1 MGGGGLRRG
10 VEQEWGGGAR
20 LGGEGAG
27 GGAVLGAVLGGG
39 GAEGGFEGAGEGAV
53 VGEAAGEG
61 DIGDAGGAGFEE
73 GGSGLE
79 AGLGDHLLGGEAE
92 EALGDAGEAAW
103 GEVGLGGEGG
113 GGEGVVEVLL
123 EPGDG
128 LGDGGG
134 DGGGFAGRADIA
146 GDADEAGD
154 DAVGGAEG
162 EFGGEAPAALAV
174 GVPMEFELVADGAA
188 AAEDFGVLG
197 VKAGGEVWGEDIAH
211 GFTEEVAALAEAGA
225 AEKGGVDRGVA
236 AEGIFGKEGDFRE
249 LFEQLDHGLG
259 AEGGQGGGVELCNF
273 WHVGRQKRSRQ
284 RGNPGPL

>member
-1 MGGGGLRRG
+1 MGG
-10 VEQEWGGGAR
+10 A
-20 LGGEGAG
+20 AG
-27 GGAVLGAVLGGG
+27 LGAVLGGG

-61 DIGDAGGAGFEE
+61 DVGDAGGGGFEE
-73 GGSGLE
+73 GGGGVE
-79 AGLGDHLLGGEAE
+79 AGLGDHVVGGEAE

-128 LGDGGG
+128 VGDGGG

-154 DAVGGAEG
+154 DAVGVAEG

-197 VKAGGEVWGEDIAH
+197 VEAGGEVWGEDVVD
-211 GFTEEVAALAEAGA
+211 GFAEEVAALAEAGA
-225 AEKGGVDRGVA
+225 AEEGAVYGGVA
-236 AEGIFGKEGDFRE
+236 AGGVFDEEGDFGE
-249 LFEQLDHGLG
+249 LLEEFDHGLG
-259 AEGGQGGGVELCNF
+259 AEGGEEAGVGLCNI
-273 WHVGRQKRSRQ
+273 WHGGRQNGSRQ
-284 RGNPGPL
+284 LGDSGAR